1 MNWSTRA
8 GRLIGAAAATML
20 IAAPVSAQQFV
31 MKLTNIAVNE
41 PTHEHMKMIKEEVEK
56 RSGGRIKA
64 EVYPGAQLGGFPR
77 MIEGVQFGTIE
88 VYTGP
93 PGFQRGLD
101 PRMQIVDTPGLYDD
115 MEHGQRVMTDP
126 EFRNRFLEIN
136 TPKGLKG
143 ISLYNYGPTAYASTT
158 PLRRIEDFRGKKIR
172 VLATRVEIEAM
183 SRLGASGVPM
193 DLAEVLPAL
202 QTRVIDAVR
211 SSMVVMGAGKYF
223 SVAKT
228 ITDVQDSMIPIG
240 VWVSTVW
247 FNKLPADLQ
256 KVILDVGR
264 ETEDPI
270 FRISLDFDKRG
281 AQVWRDNG
289 AEVIQLS
296 TEERAEFMRRVRSV
310 ADEVLGN
317 DPQLKD
323 MYGLLKNVTE
333 RHRRKS

>member
-1 MNWSTRA
+1 MNRRTRA
-8 GRLIGAAAATML
+8 GRLLAAAAATIV
-20 IAAPVSAQQFV
+20 IAAPAAAQQFV
-31 MKLTNIAVNE
+31 MKLGNIAIGE
-41 PTHEHMKMIKEEVEK
+41 PTHEHMKMIKDEVEK
-56 RSGGRIKA
+56 RSGGRIRG

-77 MIEGVQFGTIE
+77 MIEGVQFGTLE

-115 MEHGQRVMTDP
+115 MEHGHKVMTDP
-126 EFRNRFLEIN
+126 AFRDRFLEIN
-136 TPKGLKG
+136 TARGLKG
-143 ISLYNYGPTAYASTT
+143 ISIYNYGPTAYASTT

-183 SRLGASGVPM
+183 ARLGASGVPM

-228 ITDVQDSMIPIG
+228 ITDVQDAMIPIG
-240 VWVSTVW
+240 VWVSTLW
-247 FNKLPADLQ
+247 FNKLPPDLQ
-256 KVILDVGR
+256 KIVVDVGR
-264 ETEDPI
+264 DTEDPI
-270 FRISLDFDKRG
+270 FRLSLDFDQRG
-281 AQVWRDNG
+281 AQMWRDNG
-289 AEVIQLS
+289 AEVIKLS
-296 TEERAEFMRRVRSV
+296 TEDRAEFMRRVRSV
-310 ADEVLGN
+310 ADEVMGN

-323 MYGLLKNVTE
+323 MYGLLKNVAE
-333 RHRRKS
+333 RHRKKS